1 MNTIVYSTTS
11 FSAKGLYGFY
21 LSHYLLGKVGFLK
34 NYIDQAVS
42 LINKE
47 GSVIFCFIGSEFGKT
62 AESIFPTK
70 RYYFSSCLRENET
83 SAEKYTMQGR
93 KGDYG
98 IINLKIY
105 LKKTALVKTKLPYV
119 EVHVSGL
126 KDGNN
131 IIPLINIL
139 RANK

>member
-1 MNTIVYSTTS
+1 MTTIVYSTKS
-11 FSAKGLYGFY
+11 YSAKGLNGFY
-21 LSHYLLGKVGFLK
+21 LLHYLLGKVGFLK

-42 LINKE
+42 LVNMN
-47 GSVIFCFIGSEFGKT
+47 GSVIFSFIGSEFGKT

-70 RYYFSSCLRENET
+70 RYYFSSCLGENET